1 MEGGALDVNGAGA
14 ILTSESCL
22 LNPNRNPGLTKREI
36 EAFLGDFL
44 GVNQVWWLGDGIA
57 GDDTDGHIDD
67 LARFVNPTTV
77 VTVVEEDPLDENYEP
92 LKDNLKRLQHVRD
105 ESGRPLEV
113 VTLPMPRPLYY
124 QGQRLPCSYA
134 NFYIANGVVLV
145 PTYDEKSDPAALDTL
160 RRLFPSRTVVGMDAT
175 DLVWGL
181 GAFHC
186 VTQQQPLV

>member
-1 MEGGALDVNGAGA
+1 
-14 ILTSESCL
+14 
-22 LNPNRNPGLTKREI
+22 
-36 EAFLGDFL
+36 
-44 GVNQVWWLGDGIA
+44 
-57 GDDTDGHIDD
+57 
-67 LARFVNPTTV
+67 
-77 VTVVEEDPLDENYEP
+77 
-92 LKDNLKRLQHVRD
+92 LKRLQHVRD
-105 ESGRPLEV
+105 ESGKPLEI